1 MTARALAI
9 VAVLGL
15 VAAGCGGSD
24 SSSANPG
31 GADNAQND
39 VTTTAGTGDADT
51 DGADTDGAEARVAES
66 PGCAAAAPETPGRE
80 VRIDLAS
87 GGVER
92 FALVTTPSA
101 AAESVEPRALVI
113 DFHGLAEGAE
123 VHARMSQYSELAE
136 QEGFFAVFP
145 QGTGDIASW
154 KAGVGGELNPD
165 HADVEF
171 VTDLLERLGADHCID
186 LGSVYATGLSNGA
199 MMTSTVGC
207 LLADRFAAVAPVAG
221 AAFYNDCPSTTP
233 MPVYAIHGTQD
244 PLLPFN
250 GGVGNVGAVIAGGA
264 ADQTKVEVDL
274 DGPGYPAALASW
286 AKHNGCS
293 AEFVDTQIDTEIIER
308 RWDCPAGAETV
319 FMIVVDGGHSWPS
332 SEFSK
337 SIAAQV
343 GHTTDQLDGT
353 RDAWE
358 FLREHHRVIDE
369 A

>member
-31 GADNAQND
+31 GADNAQNA
-39 VTTTAGTGDADT
+39 VTTTAGTGD
-51 DGADTDGAEARVAES
+51 ADTDGAEARVAES

-264 ADQTKVEVDL
+264 ADQTKVEVEL
-274 DGPGYPAALASW
+274 WHDGVPRKTGATRRITDDPAHKAP
-286 AKHNGCS
+286 K
-293 AEFVDTQIDTEIIER
+293 
-308 RWDCPAGAETV
+308 
-319 FMIVVDGGHSWPS
+319 
-332 SEFSK
+332 
-337 SIAAQV
+337 
-343 GHTTDQLDGT
+343 GT
-353 RDAWE
+353 YQQYVH
-358 FLREHHRVIDE
+358 L
-369 A
+369 